1 MIMIETNRHLRHQP
15 HRLGNTEHE
24 TWNISFL
31 ERPYEKRETARDV

>member
-15 HRLGNTEHE
+15 NRLGNTEHE